1 MSISLF
7 LSLAGPLKTGRDQN
21 MLTVFL
27 VRPVESNHE
36 INAHLLELAV
46 LPLRM
51 ARLQGQ
57 AAALAQASFSN
68 FYQAA
73 ASKKGFANPG
83 GLQHQVQRQPLPVRN
98 IQTFQTFP
106 GFQQAPPPPQHAS
119 SLPVPSCP
127 QTFRVLATIRS
138 CYKDTGISRQEIY
151 SAHVAEMTQRQVDER
166 VDYLTSEGHI
176 YTTSDLDHFKSTDS

>member
-1 MSISLF
+1 
-7 LSLAGPLKTGRDQN
+7 
-21 MLTVFL
+21 
-27 VRPVESNHE
+27 
-36 INAHLLELAV
+36 
-46 LPLRM
+46 M

-83 GLQHQVQRQPLPVRN
+83 GHQHQVQRQPLPVRN

-106 GFQQAPPPPQHAS
+106 GFQQAPPPPQQAS

-138 CYKDTGISRQEIY
+138 CYRDNGISRQEIY